1 VHSVAQQC
9 DTVLRKRGCD
19 RFADVAQDVGG
30 PEVKGPQGEFVTADT
45 GRKNAVAR
53 VFLDRLG
60 QRLDRLIASVMPQG
74 IIDRLGAVL
83 VDIEKRKRHFIAT
96 AFCIFLQQPAMSS
109 LVRCRPLS

>member
-96 AFCIFLQQPAMSS
+96 AFCIFLRIPCAF
-109 LVRCRPLS
+109 RRPVI